1 MKLPSLLFA
10 TILGVSSSFTPLT
23 PTTSRLTSSAI
34 GAVNVVVE
42 DSVPDVP
49 KMSKERSP
57 AIPFLPYPQKCK
69 GYAGDIGFDPWGFSE
84 NYEMDYLR
92 EAELKHGRVCMM
104 AWVGWVAV
112 DNGLRVYPTPE
123 AWQNLSSLEAW
134 SKLQEHPMG
143 WLYSPLGLFTIF
155 IGIIE
160 SFQFGEVNKMLRGDE
175 EAERVPGD
183 LGLDV
188 LKLLKDKSDEE
199 VMEMKTK
206 EVLHCRLGML
216 AFAGV
221 VAQSVVIGSTSFP
234 YLPVAN

>member
-1 MKLPSLLFA
+1 MKAVDTAVEIS
-10 TILGVSSSFTPLT
+10 VESR
-23 PTTSRLTSSAI
+23 TSKPV
-34 GAVNVVVE
+34 VN
-42 DSVPDVP
+42 
-49 KMSKERSP
+49 ERSP
-57 AIPFLPYPQKCK
+57 AVPFLPYPQNLK
-69 GYAGDIGFDPWGFSE
+69 GYAGDVGFDPWGFSD

-112 DNGLRVYPTPE
+112 DNGLRVYPTPDE
-123 AWQNLSSLEAW
+123 WANLSSLEAW

-160 SFQFGEVNKMLRGDE
+160 MFQFSEVNKMLRGDE
-175 EAERVPGD
+175 KADRAPGD

-221 VAQSVVIGSTSFP
+221 VAQSVVMGSTSFP
-234 YLPVAN
+234 YLPVA

>member
-1 MKLPSLLFA
+1 MNLSSLLFA
-10 TILGVSSSFTPLT
+10 TILGVSSSFTPLA
-23 PTTSRLTSSAI
+23 PMTSRITSSAI
-34 GAVNVVVE
+34 GAADTVLE
-42 DSVPDVP
+42 DSVPDLP
-49 KMSKERSP
+49 SMSNERSP

-69 GYAGDIGFDPWGFSE
+69 GYAGDIGFDPWGFSN

-112 DNGLRVYPTPE
+112 DNGLRVYPVPE
-123 AWQNLSSLEAW
+123 GWANLSSLEAW
-134 SKLQEHPMG
+134 SKLQESPMG
-143 WLYSPLGLFTIF
+143 WLYSPLGLFTLF

-160 SFQFGEVNKMLRGDE
+160 MFQLGEVNKMLRGDE
-175 EAERVPGD
+175 KAERVPGD
-183 LGLDV
+183 LDLDI

-216 AFAGV
+216 AFSGV
-221 VAQSVVIGSTSFP
+221 VAQSIVMGSTSFP
-234 YLPVAN
+234 YLPIVN